1 MSKLKEKSEY
11 MAMRVSGFLGWL
23 HRMVMLITFPIRKFW
38 LIVSVLLI
46 VLIILIAIPM
56 FYGIQLRDVWD
67 WYMVKMPNHEFVEA
81 KDKALFGA
89 KEQVDKIRRNFK
101 EVLPD
106 KKSVADKDESK
117 QKKEIKL
124 VSWNV
129 AEFRKAKYVPQKQF
143 PVIKKV
149 EDLKEEKVAETKG
162 DVVVIEE
169 AEKPVNTVIVSE
181 EVYVAPEQN
190 TDTAIKARDE
200 LPVDE
205 YDSDVSVNAVEE
217 HIKTSP
223 RIGNIE
229 NYYTKIRS
237 ADLVYLEEPEIR
249 EGEVKVIGPNSLYVD
264 GNFVFLYGIYSH
276 PRRHDINAAIRY
288 LQNITA
294 GRNVYCAAVA
304 YSLKTQY
311 PVALCFMNRVL
322 LNRSLVDHN
331 LAKNIALK

>member
-38 LIVSVLLI
+38 LIVSMLLI

-81 KDKALFGA
+81 KDKALFEA

-101 EVLPD
+101 EILPD
-106 KKSVADKDESK
+106 KKSAEAKEEAEP
-117 QKKEIKL
+117 KKEVKL

-143 PVIKKV
+143 PVIKKI
-149 EDLKEEKVAETKG
+149 EDLRKEKDAEISEQATVVAE
-162 DVVVIEE
+162 VE
-169 AEKPVNTVIVSE
+169 APAETVIVSE
-181 EVYVAPEQN
+181 EVYTAPEQN
-190 TDTAIKARDE
+190 TDTATEEESRFSVEKNTE
-200 LPVDE
+200 NSVKPVDIE
-205 YDSDVSVNAVEE
+205 RYYSKVSLPDLIYLSD
-217 HIKTSP
+217 
-223 RIGNIE
+223 
-229 NYYTKIRS
+229 
-237 ADLVYLEEPEIR
+237 PEII
-249 EGEVKVIGPNSLYVD
+249 EGEAVIRGPNSLSIGDKYIY
-264 GNFVFLYGIYSH
+264 LYGIHSDKK
-276 PRRHDINAAIRY
+276 RHDVDGAVRY